1 MHNKIWSYR
10 YFLSTVFLEGKSS
23 FSLRLICFQTVMPFV
38 LSIRMSSRIAKR
50 EHGLKLQLIRM
61 HAQYM
66 NLKVNQVHF
75 CFILQAN
82 PKTRGYLWFCTEC
95 DESVSVENFGLHKE
109 EYFVRYLLG
118 VGGGGVLSC
127 ICLIGMCHS
136 KGLGFYAVLV

>member
-1 MHNKIWSYR
+1 
-10 YFLSTVFLEGKSS
+10 
-23 FSLRLICFQTVMPFV
+23 
-38 LSIRMSSRIAKR
+38 MSSRIAKR

-118 VGGGGVLSC
+118 VGGGGTFLYLPYRYVPLQRVGVLRRFGLKTGKDFACSGLNSGMFFEGMHER
-127 ICLIGMCHS
+127 ICRLNS
-136 KGLGFYAVLV
+136 K